1 MTQTLLRFNLPRPA
15 ELFSYGSQNYRLYE
29 ALYESGRITN
39 VAIRDLYIL
48 SHTRR
53 ISDLREKLKPYCL
66 NIKKEAVGGG
76 VFSYYLSGAN

>member
-1 MTQTLLRFNLPRPA
+1 MQTALRFTTPRPRPG
-15 ELFSYGSQNYRLYE
+15 ELFQYGTQNYRLYE

-53 ISDLREKLKPYCL
+53 ISDIREKLKPYCL
-66 NIKKEAVGGG
+66 DVKKEPVGAG
-76 VFSYYLSGAN
+76 VYAYYLSSN